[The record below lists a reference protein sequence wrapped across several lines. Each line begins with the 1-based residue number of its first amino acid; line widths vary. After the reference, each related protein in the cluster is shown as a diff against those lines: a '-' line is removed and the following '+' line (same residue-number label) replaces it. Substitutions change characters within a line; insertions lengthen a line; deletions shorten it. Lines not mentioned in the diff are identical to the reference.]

1 MSIVNIDRYEKMW
14 GDECYY
20 NIEGEC
26 EFFQDW
32 IMQTKDEVFL
42 KFLFIAFRCTLII
55 TAIPLSMLHL
65 R

>member
-1 MSIVNIDRYEKMW
+1 MW

-32 IMQTKDEVFL
+32 IMQTKDEVL
-42 KFLFIAFRCTLII
+42 KILVDNRVYFIILKNSHTLGKRIQDSTSI
-55 TAIPLSMLHL
+55 N
-65 R
+65 